1 MKVILKQDVK
11 GLGKKGELVNVS
23 DGYAKNYL
31 VPRKI
36 AAFADAA
43 AMNELKNREASKAY
57 QLAQEKANAEKA
69 AELLDGKTVKVSA
82 KAGANGRLFGS
93 VTSKEISERIK
104 ETYDVE
110 IDKKKIVSEDIRNFG
125 TYECTLKIY
134 SGITA
139 KIYVVVG
146 E

>member
-43 AMNELKNREASKAY
+43 AMNELKNREASIAY

-69 AELLDGKTVKVSA
+69 AALLAGKTVKVSA

>member
-36 AAFADAA
+36 AAFADAT

-57 QLAQEKANAEKA
+57 QLAQEKANAKA
-69 AELLDGKTVKVSA
+69 NTAQKNLVV
-82 KAGANGRLFGS
+82 F
-93 VTSKEISERIK
+93 
-104 ETYDVE
+104 
-110 IDKKKIVSEDIRNFG
+110 F
-125 TYECTLKIY
+125 IY
-134 SGITA
+134 LSSLH
-139 KIYVVVG
+139 
-146 E
+146 

>member
-1 MKVILKQDVK
+1 MKVILNQDVK

-31 VPRKI
+31 MPRKI
-36 AAFADAA
+36 ASVADAA

-57 QLAQEKANAEKA
+57 QLAQEKAAAEKA
-69 AELLDGKTVKVSA
+69 AAELNGKTIRISA

-93 VTSKEISERIK
+93 VTSKEISEKIK
-104 ETYDVE
+104 EEYGVD
-110 IDKKKIVSEDIRNFG
+110 IDKKRIVTEDIRNFG

-139 KIYVVVG
+139 LIYILVG

>member
-1 MKVILKQDVK
+1 MKVILNQDVK
-11 GLGKKGELVNVS
+11 SLGKKGELVNVS

-31 VPRKI
+31 IPRKI
-36 AAFADAA
+36 AAVADAA

-57 QLAQEKANAEKA
+57 QLAKEKENAENAAKA
-69 AELLDGKTVKVSA
+69 LDGKTIKISA

-93 VTSKEISERIK
+93 VTSKEISEKIK
-104 ETYDVE
+104 ADYDID
-110 IDKKKIVSEDIRNFG
+110 IDKKRIVTEDIRSFG

-134 SGITA
+134 TGVTA
-139 KIYVVVG
+139 TVYIMVG

>member
-43 AMNELKNREASKAY
+43 AMNELKNREASIAY

>member
-1 MKVILKQDVK
+1 MKVILNQDVK
-11 GLGKKGELVNVS
+11 NLGKKGELVNVS

-36 AAFADAA
+36 ASFADAA
-43 AMNELKNREASKAY
+43 AMNELRNREASKAY

-69 AELLDGKTVKVSA
+69 ADLLNGKTIKVSA
-82 KAGANGRLFGS
+82 KAGANGKLFGS
-93 VTSKEISERIK
+93 VTSKEISEKIK
-104 ETYDVE
+104 ETYD
-110 IDKKKIVSEDIRNFG
+110 IDIDRKKIVSDDIRSFG

-134 SGITA
+134 SGISATL
-139 KIYVVVG
+139 YVMVG

>member
-36 AAFADAA
+36 ASFADAA

-69 AELLDGKTVKVSA
+69 AEILNGKTVKISA

-93 VTSKEISERIK
+93 VTSKEISEKIK
-104 ETYDVE
+104 ETYDID
-110 IDKKKIVSEDIRNFG
+110 IDKKRIVTEDIRNFG

-134 SGITA
+134 TGITA
-139 KIYVVVG
+139 MIYILVG

>member
-1 MKVILKQDVK
+1 MKVILKKDVK

-69 AELLDGKTVKVSA
+69 AELLDGRTVKVSA

-110 IDKKKIVSEDIRNFG
+110 IDRKKIVSEDIRNFG